1 MRGHQLYFRC
11 LSRLVLQD
19 LFPAELH
26 PQGQF
31 EDAGEACTDALD
43 RLNAMRVCLSGGSS
57 R

>member
-1 MRGHQLYFRC
+1 MRGPQLYFRC